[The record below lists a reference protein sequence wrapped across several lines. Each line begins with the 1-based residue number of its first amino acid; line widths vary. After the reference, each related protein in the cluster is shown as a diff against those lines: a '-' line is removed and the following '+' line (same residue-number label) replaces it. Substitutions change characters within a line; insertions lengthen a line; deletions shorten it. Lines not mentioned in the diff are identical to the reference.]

1 MFSAYKPPPRNTF
14 RDATNSAATLGGTV
28 LGGVAGALKTKTP
41 QGALAGAQIGAGAG
55 GALAGM
61 IGGGPQ
67 QEERVGSGIGL
78 SMMAGQKYFE
88 NKKNYG
94 EVQTTGDGGD
104 AGPVTKLK
112 PMFSSVFETS
122 PMPIDPAMDDTNPR
136 KWNYRGRPM
145 MSKPLY

>member
-1 MFSAYKPPPRNTF
+1 MFSAYKPPPRNTS
-14 RDATNSAATLGGTV
+14 RDTINSAATLGGTV
-28 LGGVAGALKTKTP
+28 LGGAAGAYLGGP
-41 QGALAGAQIGAGAG
+41 QGALAGAQMGAGAG
-55 GALAGM
+55 GALAGL

-78 SMMAGQKYFE
+78 GMMAGQKYFE

-94 EVQTTGDGGD
+94 EVQTKGDGGD
-104 AGPVTKLK
+104 AGVAAKLK
-112 PMFSSVFETS
+112 PMFSSVSETS
-122 PMPIDPAMDDTNPR
+122 PMPTDPAMDDTNPS

>member
-1 MFSAYKPPPRNTF
+1 MFSAYKPPPRNTS
-14 RDATNSAATLGGTV
+14 RDTINSAATLGGTV
-28 LGGVAGALKTKTP
+28 LGAVGGGLAGGP
-41 QGALAGAQIGAGAG
+41 QGAIAGGQAGAGIG

-78 SMMAGQKYFE
+78 GLMGAQNYYKD
-88 NKKNYG
+88 KKQYG
-94 EVQTTGDGGD
+94 EVQTKGDGGD
-104 AGPVTKLK
+104 AGVAAKLK
-112 PMFSSVFETS
+112 PMFSSVSETS
-122 PMPIDPAMDDTNPR
+122 PVPTDPAMDDTNPS

>member
-28 LGGVAGALKTKTP
+28 LGGAAGAYFGGTP
-41 QGALAGAQIGAGAG
+41 QAAIAGAEMGAGAG

-78 SMMAGQKYFE
+78 GLMGAQNYYKD
-88 NKKNYG
+88 KKQYG
-94 EVQTTGDGGD
+94 EVQTKGDGGD
-104 AGPVTKLK
+104 AGVAAKLK
-112 PMFSSVFETS
+112 PMFSSVSETS
-122 PMPIDPAMDDTNPR
+122 PVPTDPAMDDTNPS